1 LISVCSGIKRDGSR
15 CTATVEPPQ
24 QYCWWHDPANA
35 DKRRRAASKG
45 GKGGGSREI
54 RDLKRRISEVV
65 DAVLE
70 GSQDRG
76 RAAVAIQGFNALR
89 GVLEFGEE
97 DPRDRRARGPHRGLR
112 TAAGRRPEMGSLERR
127 IEILEDVRMRGERQ
141 FVSEALS
148 QLSDEE
154 LDALEESLDAEARA
168 RGEEPQPNEY
178 LEELKRWEAEA
189 TERQRR
195 R

>member
-1 LISVCSGIKRDGSR
+1 MAVCSGIKRDGSR

-24 QYCWWHDPANA
+24 QLCWWHDPANA

-89 GVLEFGEE
+89 SMLELERKIREQEEVLE
-97 DPRDRRARGPHRGLR
+97 RL
-112 TAAGRRPEMGSLERR
+112 
-127 IEILEDVRMRGERQ
+127 
-141 FVSEALS
+141 EALEQQEGGS
-148 QLSDEE
+148 
-154 LDALEESLDAEARA
+154 
-168 RGEEPQPNEY
+168 
-178 LEELKRWEAEA
+178 RWQA
-189 TERQRR
+189 
-195 R
+195 